1 MDCEKLDAMAIDLV
15 YDELDVRAAE
25 EAEQHLLGCTRCT
38 ALVERLRAG
47 KRASESL
54 TLESPSSLLESRIL
68 EAAARAK
75 RPEPWPRR
83 IGRAI
88 STAGAYAMRPQ
99 VAMAAVVV
107 VMVGMSV
114 VLLRGGGLTAK
125 RTAVTEEGTPV
136 TNVEQTKEEQAP
148 AVIAQTEKSPAF
160 AAPSSAAAPKLA
172 QGMLGGEASSEAL
185 DESVEGKKL
194 EVKRKEAE
202 LDDGKDMLAKN
213 DKPGSSSGG
222 DGAYDQ
228 KPADES
234 NFKGGLAGGAAPV
247 DKPTAKKVAEAP
259 ATPKPAATSASA
271 GSAGN
276 TSTAT
281 AQTGASS
288 PVFDDAMSAYTKG
301 KYADAAKGFDA
312 AAVAGTRTP
321 TSLLYAA
328 RSQRALGS
336 CVNALPRF
344 QRVLSDFPV
353 SAEVPW
359 AAIEGGECSRAI
371 GDVKTARTLF
381 EKAKGYPAT
390 KARAEAN
397 LAAMSVP
404 EAKAKP
410 AKQPAV
416 LDGY

>member
-15 YDELDVRAAE
+15 YDELEARAAE
-25 EAEQHLLGCTRCT
+25 EAEQHLLGCTRCS

-68 EAAARAK
+68 EAASRAR

-136 TNVEQTKEEQAP
+136 TSVEQTKDDQAP
-148 AVIAQTEKSPAF
+148 AVLAQSDKSEANKE
-160 AAPSSAAAPKLA
+160 PSSSVAAAPKEQE
-172 QGMLGGEASSEAL
+172 QGDFGSAL
-185 DESVEGKKL
+185 DESAEKK
-194 EVKRKEAE
+194 KEAAPRKGAE
-202 LDDGKDMLAKN
+202 DQDGKDMLAKN
-213 DKPGSSSGG
+213 DHAGAAGG
-222 DGAYDQ
+222 DV
-228 KPADES
+228 PADGE
-234 NFKGGLAGGAAPV
+234 GGKGGAASGGAAAEGA
-247 DKPTAKKVAEAP
+247 KTKSPTSP
-259 ATPKPAATSASA
+259 PMAAA
-271 GSAGN
+271 

-281 AQTGASS
+281 AIGGPGQGPPPATVTAQTTASS
-288 PVFDDAMSAYTKG
+288 PTFDDAMSAYTKG

-312 AAVAGTRTP
+312 AAAAGTRTS

-336 CVNALPRF
+336 CFNAMPRF
-344 QRVLSDFPV
+344 QRVLSDFPA

-359 AAIEGGECSRAI
+359 AAIEGGECARAL
-371 GDVKTARTLF
+371 GDVPTAKTLF

-397 LAAMSVP
+397 LAAMATPS
-404 EAKAKP
+404 AKAKP
-410 AKQPAV
+410 AKPSAV
-416 LDGY
+416 DTDL